1 MPFEQVHPRPFKAM
15 AVREFAPTLSGV
27 YGLSNAREWVFIG
40 ETDNIQDTLLGH
52 LQQSEPGI
60 LSQKPTGFVYEIC
73 DRAQRSRR
81 HDSLI
86 VEYRPA
92 CNQTGS
98 RKR

>member
-1 MPFEQVHPRPFKAM
+1 MS
-15 AVREFAPTLSGV
+15 VREFAPALSGV

-40 ETDNIQDTLLGH
+40 ESENIQDSLLGH
-52 LQQSEPGI
+52 LQKSDPAI
-60 LSQKPTGFVYEIC
+60 LNQNPTGFVYEIC
-73 DRAQRSRR
+73 DRAQRSKR

-92 CNQTGS
+92 CNQSES